1 MCCSY
6 HIKKSLVIWKQYGLR
21 TKRGVFS
28 LVRKNRFRFSHW
40 FVQNSYSKIINRQMT
55 VIGKQKFQSGD
66 EGIINFKSSNPF
78 EFFHILN
85 SKESEEQD
93 MFGTLILPD
102 EKKENYPLVICM
114 HGSMGW
120 RGHHHEHSV
129 NFLNNGFAIFRVNSF
144 DARQVTSIVED
155 QIQVTLAT
163 VMTDCFNALK
173 FLSNH
178 PDINSS
184 KIFIAGWSLGGSTA
198 IYSAWEPLA
207 EKLAPDG
214 ERFAGHLAFYPG
226 AFMWPEEMRWSPSPI
241 LTLIG
246 ADDDY
251 TPAVL
256 IDELSPA
263 INENGG
269 NSRIITYEDSH
280 HSFDSVDPV
289 VYVPN
294 AIAVG
299 RRHTFIAKDGFH
311 YHQDKEGN
319 KTPMNEPHERSQIF
333 KDRAKVGA
341 HLGRNWKARKA
352 SMQDSISFLLSNLD

>member
-1 MCCSY
+1 MPE
-6 HIKKSLVIWKQYGLR
+6 
-21 TKRGVFS
+21 
-28 LVRKNRFRFSHW
+28 N
-40 FVQNSYSKIINRQMT
+40 
-55 VIGKQKFQSGD
+55 KFKSGD
-66 EGIINFKSSNPF
+66 DGLITYKSSNPF
-78 EFFHILN
+78 EFFHILT
-85 SKESEEQD
+85 SQECEEQQ
-93 MFGTLILPD
+93 MFGSLIFPD
-102 EKKENYPLVICM
+102 EKKEKYPLVICM

-144 DARQVTSIVED
+144 DARQVVSIVED

-173 FLSNH
+173 ILSKH
-178 PDINSS
+178 PDIDSS

-226 AFMWPEEMRWSPSPI
+226 AFMWPEEMRWSKSPI

-256 IDELSPA
+256 IEKLSPA
-263 INENGG
+263 INQNGG
-269 NSRIITYEDSH
+269 NSKLIIYEGGH
-280 HSFDSVDPV
+280 HSFDSIDPV

-299 RRHTFIAKDGFH
+299 GRHTFVGKDGHHFH
-311 YHQDKEGN
+311 EDKEG
-319 KTPMNEPHERSQIF
+319 KRTPMNEPHERTKIF
-333 KDRAKVGA
+333 KDRAKIGA

-352 SMQDSISFLLSNLD
+352 SMKDSVDFLLSNTPSI

>member
-1 MCCSY
+1 MPE
-6 HIKKSLVIWKQYGLR
+6 
-21 TKRGVFS
+21 
-28 LVRKNRFRFSHW
+28 N
-40 FVQNSYSKIINRQMT
+40 
-55 VIGKQKFQSGD
+55 KFKSGD
-66 EGIINFKSSNPF
+66 DGLITYKSSNPF
-78 EFFHILN
+78 EFFHILT
-85 SKESEEQD
+85 SQECAEQQ
-93 MFGTLILPD
+93 MFGSLIFPD
-102 EKKENYPLVICM
+102 EKKEKYPLVICM

-144 DARQVTSIVED
+144 DARQVVSIVED

-173 FLSNH
+173 ILSKH
-178 PDINSS
+178 PDIDSS

-226 AFMWPEEMRWSPSPI
+226 AFMWPEEMRWSKSPI

-256 IDELSPA
+256 IEKLSPA
-263 INENGG
+263 INQNGG
-269 NSRIITYEDSH
+269 NSNLIVYEGGH
-280 HSFDSVDPV
+280 HSFDSIDPV

-299 RRHTFIAKDGFH
+299 GRHTFVGKDGHH
-311 YHQDKEGN
+311 YHEDKEG
-319 KTPMNEPHERSQIF
+319 KRTPMNEPHERTKIF
-333 KDRAKVGA
+333 KDRAKIGA

-352 SMQDSISFLLSNLD
+352 SMKDSIEFLLSNTPSV

>member
-1 MCCSY
+1 
-6 HIKKSLVIWKQYGLR
+6 
-21 TKRGVFS
+21 
-28 LVRKNRFRFSHW
+28 
-40 FVQNSYSKIINRQMT
+40 
-55 VIGKQKFQSGD
+55 
-66 EGIINFKSSNPF
+66 
-78 EFFHILN
+78 
-85 SKESEEQD
+85 
-93 MFGTLILPD
+93 
-102 EKKENYPLVICM
+102 
-114 HGSMGW
+114 MGW

-144 DARQVTSIVED
+144 DARQVVSIVED

-173 FLSNH
+173 ILSKH
-178 PDINSS
+178 PDIDSS

-226 AFMWPEEMRWSPSPI
+226 AFMWPEEMRWSKSPI

-256 IDELSPA
+256 IEKLSPA
-263 INENGG
+263 INQNGG
-269 NSRIITYEDSH
+269 NSQLIVYEGGH
-280 HSFDSVDPV
+280 HSFDSIDPV
-289 VYVPN
+289 IYVPN

-299 RRHTFIAKDGFH
+299 GRHTFVGRDGNH
-311 YHQDKEGN
+311 YHEDKEG
-319 KTPMNEPHERSQIF
+319 KRTPMNEPHERTKIF
-333 KDRAKVGA
+333 KDRAKIGA

-352 SMQDSISFLLSNLD
+352 SMKDSVEFLISNTPPL

>member
-1 MCCSY
+1 MSE
-6 HIKKSLVIWKQYGLR
+6 H
-21 TKRGVFS
+21 
-28 LVRKNRFRFSHW
+28 
-40 FVQNSYSKIINRQMT
+40 
-55 VIGKQKFQSGD
+55 KFKSGD
-66 EGIINFKSSNPF
+66 DGVITYKSSNPF
-78 EFFHILN
+78 EFFHILT
-85 SKESEEQD
+85 SQECEEQRVW
-93 MFGTLILPD
+93 GCLVCSD
-102 EKKENYPLVICM
+102 EKKEIYPVVICM

-144 DARQVTSIVED
+144 DARQVVSIVED

-173 FLSNH
+173 ILSKH
-178 PDINSS
+178 PDIDSS

-226 AFMWPEEMRWSPSPI
+226 AFMWPEEMRWSKSPL

-256 IDELSPA
+256 IEKLSPA
-263 INENGG
+263 INQNGG
-269 NSRIITYEDSH
+269 NSNLIVYEGGH
-280 HSFDSVDPV
+280 HSFDSIDPV

-299 RRHTFIAKDGFH
+299 ARHTFVGKDGHH
-311 YHQDKEGN
+311 YHEDKEG
-319 KTPMNEPHERSQIF
+319 KRTPMNEPHERTKIF
-333 KDRAKVGA
+333 KDRAKIGA

-352 SMQDSISFLLSNLD
+352 SMKDSIEFLLSNTTST

>member
-1 MCCSY
+1 MPE
-6 HIKKSLVIWKQYGLR
+6 
-21 TKRGVFS
+21 
-28 LVRKNRFRFSHW
+28 N
-40 FVQNSYSKIINRQMT
+40 
-55 VIGKQKFQSGD
+55 KFKSGD
-66 EGIINFKSSNPF
+66 DGLITYKSSNPF
-78 EFFHILN
+78 EFFHILT
-85 SKESEEQD
+85 SQECEEQQ
-93 MFGTLILPD
+93 MFGSLIFPD
-102 EKKENYPLVICM
+102 EKKEKYPLVICM

-144 DARQVTSIVED
+144 DARQVVSIVED

-173 FLSNH
+173 ILSKH
-178 PDINSS
+178 PDIDSS

-226 AFMWPEEMRWSPSPI
+226 AFMWPEEMRWSKSPI

-256 IDELSPA
+256 IEKLSPA
-263 INENGG
+263 INQNGG
-269 NSRIITYEDSH
+269 NSKLIIYEGGH
-280 HSFDSVDPV
+280 HSFDSIDPV
-289 VYVPN
+289 VYMPN

-299 RRHTFIAKDGFH
+299 GRHTFVGKDGHHFH
-311 YHQDKEGN
+311 EDKEG
-319 KTPMNEPHERSQIF
+319 KRTPMNEPHERTKIF
-333 KDRAKVGA
+333 KDRAKIGA

-352 SMQDSISFLLSNLD
+352 SMKDSVDFLLSNTSST

>member
-1 MCCSY
+1 MAE
-6 HIKKSLVIWKQYGLR
+6 H
-21 TKRGVFS
+21 
-28 LVRKNRFRFSHW
+28 
-40 FVQNSYSKIINRQMT
+40 
-55 VIGKQKFQSGD
+55 KFQSGD
-66 EGIINFKSSNPF
+66 DGVITYKSSNPF
-78 EFFHILN
+78 EFFHILT
-85 SKESEEQD
+85 SQECDEQD
-93 MFGTLILPD
+93 MFGSLIFPD
-102 EKKENYPLVICM
+102 EGKEKYPLVICM

-144 DARQVTSIVED
+144 DARQVVSIVED

-173 FLSNH
+173 ILSKH
-178 PDINSS
+178 PNIDSS

-198 IYSAWEPLA
+198 VYSAWEPLA
-207 EKLAPDG
+207 EKLAPEG

-226 AFMWPEEMRWSPSPI
+226 AFMWPEEMRWSKSPL

-256 IDELSPA
+256 IEKLSPA
-263 INENGG
+263 INQNGG
-269 NSRIITYEDSH
+269 NSNLIVYEGGH
-280 HSFDSVDPV
+280 HSFDSIDPV

-299 RRHTFIAKDGFH
+299 GRHTFVGKDGHH
-311 YHQDKEGN
+311 YHEDKEG
-319 KTPMNEPHERSQIF
+319 KRTPMNEPHERTKIF
-333 KDRAKVGA
+333 KDRAKIGA

-352 SMQDSISFLLSNLD
+352 SMKDSIDFLLSNTPSI

>member
-1 MCCSY
+1 MSE
-6 HIKKSLVIWKQYGLR
+6 HTFK
-21 TKRGVFS
+21 
-28 LVRKNRFRFSHW
+28 
-40 FVQNSYSKIINRQMT
+40 
-55 VIGKQKFQSGD
+55 SGD
-66 EGIINFKSSNPF
+66 DGLIPYKSSNPF
-78 EFFHILN
+78 EFFHILT
-85 SKESEEQD
+85 SQECEEQD
-93 MFGTLILPD
+93 MFGSLIFPD
-102 EKKENYPLVICM
+102 EKKEKYPLVICM

-144 DARQVTSIVED
+144 DARQVVSIVED

-173 FLSNH
+173 ILSKH
-178 PDINSS
+178 PDIDSS

-226 AFMWPEEMRWSPSPI
+226 AFMWPEEMRWSKSPI

-256 IDELSPA
+256 IEKLSPA
-263 INENGG
+263 INQNGG
-269 NSRIITYEDSH
+269 NSQLIVYEGGH
-280 HSFDSVDPV
+280 HSFDSIDPV
-289 VYVPN
+289 IYVPN

-299 RRHTFIAKDGFH
+299 GRHTFVGRDGNH
-311 YHQDKEGN
+311 YHEDKEG
-319 KTPMNEPHERSQIF
+319 KRTPMNEPHERTKIF
-333 KDRAKVGA
+333 KDRAKIGA

-352 SMQDSISFLLSNLD
+352 SMKDSVEFLISNTPPL

>member
-1 MCCSY
+1 MPE
-6 HIKKSLVIWKQYGLR
+6 
-21 TKRGVFS
+21 
-28 LVRKNRFRFSHW
+28 N
-40 FVQNSYSKIINRQMT
+40 
-55 VIGKQKFQSGD
+55 KFKSGD
-66 EGIINFKSSNPF
+66 DGLITYKSSNPF
-78 EFFHILN
+78 EFFHILT
-85 SKESEEQD
+85 SQECAEQQ
-93 MFGTLILPD
+93 MFGSLIFPD
-102 EKKENYPLVICM
+102 EKKEKYPLVICM

-144 DARQVTSIVED
+144 DARQVVSIVED

-173 FLSNH
+173 ILSKH
-178 PDINSS
+178 PDIDSS

-226 AFMWPEEMRWSPSPI
+226 AFMWPEEMRWSKSPI

-256 IDELSPA
+256 IEKLSPA
-263 INENGG
+263 INQNGG
-269 NSRIITYEDSH
+269 NSKLIIYEGGH
-280 HSFDSVDPV
+280 HSFDSIDPV

-299 RRHTFIAKDGFH
+299 GRHTFVGKDGHHFH
-311 YHQDKEGN
+311 EDKEG
-319 KTPMNEPHERSQIF
+319 KRTPMNEPHERTKIF
-333 KDRAKVGA
+333 KDRAKIGA

-352 SMQDSISFLLSNLD
+352 SMKDSVDFHLSNTPST

>member
-1 MCCSY
+1 MPE
-6 HIKKSLVIWKQYGLR
+6 
-21 TKRGVFS
+21 
-28 LVRKNRFRFSHW
+28 N
-40 FVQNSYSKIINRQMT
+40 
-55 VIGKQKFQSGD
+55 KFKSGD
-66 EGIINFKSSNPF
+66 DGLITYKSSNPF
-78 EFFHILN
+78 EFFHILT
-85 SKESEEQD
+85 SQECEEQQ
-93 MFGTLILPD
+93 MFGSLIFPD
-102 EKKENYPLVICM
+102 EKKEKYPLVICM

-144 DARQVTSIVED
+144 DARQVVSIVED

-173 FLSNH
+173 ILSKH
-178 PDINSS
+178 PDIDSS

-226 AFMWPEEMRWSPSPI
+226 AFMWPEEMRWSKSPI

-256 IDELSPA
+256 IEKLSPA
-263 INENGG
+263 INQNGG
-269 NSRIITYEDSH
+269 NSKLIIYEGGH
-280 HSFDSVDPV
+280 HSFDSIDPV

-299 RRHTFIAKDGFH
+299 GRHTFVGKDGHHFH
-311 YHQDKEGN
+311 EDKEG
-319 KTPMNEPHERSQIF
+319 KRTPMNEPHERTKIF
-333 KDRAKVGA
+333 KDRAKIGA
-341 HLGRNWKARKA
+341 HLGRDWKARKA
-352 SMQDSISFLLSNLD
+352 SMKDSVDFLLSNTPST

>member
-1 MCCSY
+1 MPE
-6 HIKKSLVIWKQYGLR
+6 
-21 TKRGVFS
+21 
-28 LVRKNRFRFSHW
+28 N
-40 FVQNSYSKIINRQMT
+40 
-55 VIGKQKFQSGD
+55 KFKSGD
-66 EGIINFKSSNPF
+66 DGLITYKSSNPF
-78 EFFHILN
+78 EFFHILT
-85 SKESEEQD
+85 SQECEEQQ
-93 MFGTLILPD
+93 MFGSLIFPD
-102 EKKENYPLVICM
+102 EKKEKYPLVICM

-144 DARQVTSIVED
+144 DARQVVSIVED

-173 FLSNH
+173 ILSKH
-178 PDINSS
+178 PDIDSS

-226 AFMWPEEMRWSPSPI
+226 AFMWPEEMRWSKSPI

-256 IDELSPA
+256 IEKLSPA
-263 INENGG
+263 INQNGG
-269 NSRIITYEDSH
+269 NSKLIIYEGGH
-280 HSFDSVDPV
+280 HSFDSIDPV

-299 RRHTFIAKDGFH
+299 ARHTFVGKDGHHFH
-311 YHQDKEGN
+311 EDKEG
-319 KTPMNEPHERSQIF
+319 KRTPMNEPHERTKIF
-333 KDRAKVGA
+333 KDRAKIGA

-352 SMQDSISFLLSNLD
+352 SMKDSVDFLLSNTPST

>member
-1 MCCSY
+1 
-6 HIKKSLVIWKQYGLR
+6 
-21 TKRGVFS
+21 
-28 LVRKNRFRFSHW
+28 
-40 FVQNSYSKIINRQMT
+40 MT

-93 MFGTLILPD
+93 MFGALILPD

-311 YHQDKEGN
+311 YHKDKEGN

>member
-1 MCCSY
+1 MSE
-6 HIKKSLVIWKQYGLR
+6 HTFK
-21 TKRGVFS
+21 
-28 LVRKNRFRFSHW
+28 
-40 FVQNSYSKIINRQMT
+40 
-55 VIGKQKFQSGD
+55 SGD
-66 EGIINFKSSNPF
+66 DGVIPYKSSNPF
-78 EFFHILN
+78 EFFHILT
-85 SKESEEQD
+85 SQECEEQD
-93 MFGTLILPD
+93 MFGSLIFPD
-102 EKKENYPLVICM
+102 EKKEKYPLVICM

-144 DARQVTSIVED
+144 DARQVVSIVED

-173 FLSNH
+173 ILSKH
-178 PDINSS
+178 PDIDSS

-226 AFMWPEEMRWSPSPI
+226 AFMWPEEMRWSKSPI

-256 IDELSPA
+256 IEKLSPA
-263 INENGG
+263 INQNGG
-269 NSRIITYEDSH
+269 NSQLIVYEGGH
-280 HSFDSVDPV
+280 HSFDSIDPV
-289 VYVPN
+289 IYVPN

-299 RRHTFIAKDGFH
+299 GRHTFVGRDGNH
-311 YHQDKEGN
+311 YHEDKEG
-319 KTPMNEPHERSQIF
+319 KRTPMNEPHERTKIF
-333 KDRAKVGA
+333 KDRAKIGA
-341 HLGRNWKARKA
+341 HLGRNWNARKA
-352 SMQDSISFLLSNLD
+352 SMKDSVEFLISNTPPL

>member
-1 MCCSY
+1 MPE
-6 HIKKSLVIWKQYGLR
+6 
-21 TKRGVFS
+21 
-28 LVRKNRFRFSHW
+28 N
-40 FVQNSYSKIINRQMT
+40 
-55 VIGKQKFQSGD
+55 KFKSGD
-66 EGIINFKSSNPF
+66 DGLITYTSSNPF
-78 EFFHILN
+78 EFFHILT
-85 SKESEEQD
+85 SQECEEQQ
-93 MFGTLILPD
+93 MFGSLIFPD
-102 EKKENYPLVICM
+102 EKKEKYPLVICM

-144 DARQVTSIVED
+144 DARQVVSIVED

-163 VMTDCFNALK
+163 VMTDCFNAVK
-173 FLSNH
+173 ILSKH
-178 PDINSS
+178 PDIDSS

-226 AFMWPEEMRWSPSPI
+226 AFMWPEEMRWSKSPI

-256 IDELSPA
+256 IEKLSPA
-263 INENGG
+263 INQNGG
-269 NSRIITYEDSH
+269 NSNLIVYEDSH
-280 HSFDSVDPV
+280 HSFDSIDPV

-299 RRHTFIAKDGFH
+299 GRHTFVGKDGHH
-311 YHQDKEGN
+311 YHEDKEG
-319 KTPMNEPHERSQIF
+319 KRTPMNEPHERTKIF
-333 KDRAKVGA
+333 KDRAKIGA

-352 SMQDSISFLLSNLD
+352 SMKDSIEFLLSNTPSV

>member
-1 MCCSY
+1 MND
-6 HIKKSLVIWKQYGLR
+6 H
-21 TKRGVFS
+21 
-28 LVRKNRFRFSHW
+28 
-40 FVQNSYSKIINRQMT
+40 
-55 VIGKQKFQSGD
+55 KFQSGD
-66 EGIINFKSSNPF
+66 EGVVPYKSSNPF

-85 SKESEEQD
+85 STECDEQD
-93 MFGTLILPD
+93 MFGSLIFPD
-102 EKKENYPLVICM
+102 EKRDKYPLVICM

-163 VMTDCFNALK
+163 VMSDCFNALK
-173 FLSNH
+173 ILSQH
-178 PDINSS
+178 PDIDAS

-226 AFMWPEEMRWSPSPI
+226 AFMWPEEMRWSKAPI
-241 LTLIG
+241 MTLIG

-251 TPAVL
+251 TPAIL
-256 IDELSPA
+256 IEKLSPA

-269 NSRIITYEDSH
+269 NSQVITYEDSH
-280 HSFDSVDPV
+280 HSFDSIDPV

-299 RRHTFIAKDGFH
+299 RRHTFVGRDGSH
-311 YHQDKEGN
+311 YHEDIEG
-319 KTPMNEPHERSQIF
+319 KRTLMNEPHERSQLF
-333 KDRAKVGA
+333 KDRAKIGA
-341 HLGRNWKARKA
+341 HLGRNWKARKK
-352 SMQDSISFLLSNLD
+352 SMIDSVNFLLSNI

>member
-1 MCCSY
+1 MPE
-6 HIKKSLVIWKQYGLR
+6 
-21 TKRGVFS
+21 
-28 LVRKNRFRFSHW
+28 N
-40 FVQNSYSKIINRQMT
+40 
-55 VIGKQKFQSGD
+55 KFKSGD
-66 EGIINFKSSNPF
+66 DGLITYKSSNPF
-78 EFFHILN
+78 EFFHILT
-85 SKESEEQD
+85 SQECAEQQ
-93 MFGTLILPD
+93 MFGSLIFPD
-102 EKKENYPLVICM
+102 EKKEKYPLVICM

-144 DARQVTSIVED
+144 DARQVVSIVED

-173 FLSNH
+173 ILSKH
-178 PDINSS
+178 PDIDSS

-226 AFMWPEEMRWSPSPI
+226 AFMWPEEMRWSKSPI

-256 IDELSPA
+256 IEKLSPA
-263 INENGG
+263 INQNGG
-269 NSRIITYEDSH
+269 NSKLIIYEGGH
-280 HSFDSVDPV
+280 HSFDSIDPV

-299 RRHTFIAKDGFH
+299 GRHTFVGKDGHHFH
-311 YHQDKEGN
+311 EDKEG
-319 KTPMNEPHERSQIF
+319 KRTPMNEPHERTKIF
-333 KDRAKVGA
+333 KDRAKIGA

-352 SMQDSISFLLSNLD
+352 SMKDSVDFLLSNTPST

>member
-1 MCCSY
+1 MSE
-6 HIKKSLVIWKQYGLR
+6 HTFK
-21 TKRGVFS
+21 
-28 LVRKNRFRFSHW
+28 
-40 FVQNSYSKIINRQMT
+40 
-55 VIGKQKFQSGD
+55 SGD
-66 EGIINFKSSNPF
+66 DGVIPYKSSNPF
-78 EFFHILN
+78 EFFHILT
-85 SKESEEQD
+85 SQECEEQD
-93 MFGTLILPD
+93 MFGSLIFPD
-102 EKKENYPLVICM
+102 EKKEKYPLVICM

-144 DARQVTSIVED
+144 DARQVVSIVED

-173 FLSNH
+173 ILSKH
-178 PDINSS
+178 PDIDSS

-226 AFMWPEEMRWSPSPI
+226 AFMWPEEMRWSKSPL

-256 IDELSPA
+256 IEKLSPA
-263 INENGG
+263 INQNGG
-269 NSRIITYEDSH
+269 NSNLIVYEGGH
-280 HSFDSVDPV
+280 HSFDSIDPV
-289 VYVPN
+289 IYVPN

-299 RRHTFIAKDGFH
+299 GRHTFVGRDGNH
-311 YHQDKEGN
+311 YHEDKEG
-319 KTPMNEPHERSQIF
+319 KRTPMNEPHERTKIF
-333 KDRAKVGA
+333 KDRAKIGA

-352 SMQDSISFLLSNLD
+352 SMKDSVEFLISNTLPL

>member
-1 MCCSY
+1 MAE
-6 HIKKSLVIWKQYGLR
+6 H
-21 TKRGVFS
+21 
-28 LVRKNRFRFSHW
+28 
-40 FVQNSYSKIINRQMT
+40 
-55 VIGKQKFQSGD
+55 KFQSGD
-66 EGIINFKSSNPF
+66 DGVIAYKSSNPF
-78 EFFHILN
+78 EFLHILT
-85 SKESEEQD
+85 SQKCEEQH
-93 MFGTLILPD
+93 MFGSLIFPD
-102 EKKENYPLVICM
+102 EKKEKYPLVICK

-144 DARQVTSIVED
+144 DARQVVSIVED

-173 FLSNH
+173 ILSKH
-178 PDINSS
+178 PDIDSS

-226 AFMWPEEMRWSPSPI
+226 AFMWPEEMRWSKSPI

-256 IDELSPA
+256 IEKLSPA
-263 INENGG
+263 INQNGG
-269 NSRIITYEDSH
+269 NSNLIVYEGGH
-280 HSFDSVDPV
+280 HSFDSIDPV

-299 RRHTFIAKDGFH
+299 GRHTFVGKDGHH
-311 YHQDKEGN
+311 YHEDKEG
-319 KTPMNEPHERSQIF
+319 KRTPMNEPHERTKIF
-333 KDRAKVGA
+333 KDRAKIGA

-352 SMQDSISFLLSNLD
+352 SMKDSIEFLLSNTPSV

>member
-1 MCCSY
+1 MPE
-6 HIKKSLVIWKQYGLR
+6 
-21 TKRGVFS
+21 
-28 LVRKNRFRFSHW
+28 N
-40 FVQNSYSKIINRQMT
+40 
-55 VIGKQKFQSGD
+55 KFKSGD
-66 EGIINFKSSNPF
+66 DGLITYKSSNPF
-78 EFFHILN
+78 EFFHILT
-85 SKESEEQD
+85 SQECEEQQ
-93 MFGTLILPD
+93 MFGSLIFPD
-102 EKKENYPLVICM
+102 EKKEKYPLVICM

-144 DARQVTSIVED
+144 DARQVVSIVED

-173 FLSNH
+173 ILSKH
-178 PDINSS
+178 PDIDSS

-226 AFMWPEEMRWSPSPI
+226 AFMWPEEMRWSKSPI

-256 IDELSPA
+256 IEKLSPA
-263 INENGG
+263 INQNGG
-269 NSRIITYEDSH
+269 NSKLIIYEGGH
-280 HSFDSVDPV
+280 HSFDSIDPV

-299 RRHTFIAKDGFH
+299 GRHTFVGKDGHHFH
-311 YHQDKEGN
+311 EDKEG
-319 KTPMNEPHERSQIF
+319 KRTPMNEPHESC
-333 KDRAKVGA
+333 
-341 HLGRNWKARKA
+341 
-352 SMQDSISFLLSNLD
+352 LLYTSDAADD

>member
-1 MCCSY
+1 MKE
-6 HIKKSLVIWKQYGLR
+6 H
-21 TKRGVFS
+21 
-28 LVRKNRFRFSHW
+28 
-40 FVQNSYSKIINRQMT
+40 
-55 VIGKQKFQSGD
+55 KFDSGD
-66 EGIINFKSSNPF
+66 EGLIAYKSSNPF
-78 EFFHILN
+78 EFYHILN
-85 SKESEEQD
+85 SQESEEQD

-102 EKKENYPLVICM
+102 EKKEKYPLVICM

-144 DARQVTSIVED
+144 DARQVESIVED

-173 FLSNH
+173 ILSDH
-178 PDINSS
+178 PDIDSS

-207 EKLAPDG
+207 EKLAPEG

-226 AFMWPEEMRWSPSPI
+226 AFMWPEEMRWSKSPI

-269 NSRIITYEDSH
+269 NSAIITYEDSH

>member
-1 MCCSY
+1 MQERNFDSS
-6 HIKKSLVIWKQYGLR
+6 KEGLI
-21 TKRGVFS
+21 F
-28 LVRKNRFRFSHW
+28 
-40 FVQNSYSKIINRQMT
+40 Y
-55 VIGKQKFQSGD
+55 
-66 EGIINFKSSNPF
+66 KSSNPF
-78 EFFHILN
+78 EFYHILN
-85 SKESEEQD
+85 SKECEEQS
-93 MFGTLILPD
+93 MFGTLILPN
-102 EKKENYPLVICM
+102 EKKDTYPLVICM

-155 QIQVTLAT
+155 QMQVTLAT

-173 FLSNH
+173 ILTKH
-178 PDINSS
+178 PKIDDS
-184 KIFIAGWSLGGSTA
+184 KIFLAGWSLGGSSA

-207 EKLAPDG
+207 EKLAPEG

-226 AFMWPEEMRWSPSPI
+226 AFMWPEEMRWSNSPI

-251 TPAVL
+251 TPASL
-256 IDELSPA
+256 IEELSPA

-269 NSRIITYEDSH
+269 CSKVIIYPNSH

-289 VYVPN
+289 IFVPN

-299 RRHTFIAKDGFH
+299 RRHTFIDKDGFH
-311 YHQDKEGN
+311 YHQDSNGKR
-319 KTPMNEPHERSQIF
+319 TPMNEPHERTQLF
-333 KDRAKVGA
+333 KDKAKIGA
-341 HLGRNWKARKA
+341 HLGRNWQARQA
-352 SMQDSISFLLSNLD
+352 SMKDSIDFLSSFEE

>member
-1 MCCSY
+1 MSE
-6 HIKKSLVIWKQYGLR
+6 HTFK
-21 TKRGVFS
+21 
-28 LVRKNRFRFSHW
+28 
-40 FVQNSYSKIINRQMT
+40 
-55 VIGKQKFQSGD
+55 SGD
-66 EGIINFKSSNPF
+66 DGVIPYKSSNPF
-78 EFFHILN
+78 EFFHILT
-85 SKESEEQD
+85 SQECEEQD
-93 MFGTLILPD
+93 MFGSLIFPD
-102 EKKENYPLVICM
+102 EKKEKYPLVICM

-144 DARQVTSIVED
+144 DARQVVSIVED

-173 FLSNH
+173 ILSKH
-178 PDINSS
+178 PDIDSS

-198 IYSAWEPLA
+198 IYSAWEPVA

-226 AFMWPEEMRWSPSPI
+226 AFMWPEEMRWSKTPI

-256 IDELSPA
+256 IEKLSPA
-263 INENGG
+263 INQNGG
-269 NSRIITYEDSH
+269 NSQLIVYEGGH
-280 HSFDSVDPV
+280 HSFDSIDPV
-289 VYVPN
+289 IYVPN

-299 RRHTFIAKDGFH
+299 GRHTFVGRDGNH
-311 YHQDKEGN
+311 YHEDKEG
-319 KTPMNEPHERSQIF
+319 KRTPMNEPHERTKIF
-333 KDRAKVGA
+333 KDRAKIGA

-352 SMQDSISFLLSNLD
+352 SMKDSVEFLISNTLPL

>member
-1 MCCSY
+1 MPE
-6 HIKKSLVIWKQYGLR
+6 
-21 TKRGVFS
+21 
-28 LVRKNRFRFSHW
+28 N
-40 FVQNSYSKIINRQMT
+40 
-55 VIGKQKFQSGD
+55 KFKSGD
-66 EGIINFKSSNPF
+66 DGLITYKSSNPF
-78 EFFHILN
+78 EFFHILT
-85 SKESEEQD
+85 SQECEEQQ
-93 MFGTLILPD
+93 MFGSLIFPD
-102 EKKENYPLVICM
+102 EKKEKYPLVICM

-144 DARQVTSIVED
+144 DARQVVSIVED

-173 FLSNH
+173 ILSKH
-178 PDINSS
+178 PDIDSS

-226 AFMWPEEMRWSPSPI
+226 AFMWPEEMRWSKSPI

-256 IDELSPA
+256 IEKLSPA
-263 INENGG
+263 INQNGG
-269 NSRIITYEDSH
+269 NSKLIIYEGGH
-280 HSFDSVDPV
+280 HSFDSIDPV

-299 RRHTFIAKDGFH
+299 GRHTFVGKDGHHFH
-311 YHQDKEGN
+311 EDKEG
-319 KTPMNEPHERSQIF
+319 KRTPMNEPHERTKIF
-333 KDRAKVGA
+333 KDRAKIGA

-352 SMQDSISFLLSNLD
+352 SMKDSVDFLLSNTPST